1 MLENSRVVLAQ
12 GIVTQVTDVK
22 PLMTVA
28 TYLDDA
34 TGYEVYQEVIGEL
47 LLACLR
53 CSPRTP
59 RDLCCLRDADACC
72 GCRPGKEFTPLQTAP
87 DPGAASSARAILHL
101 QTRGSKFVRFQEARM
116 QELASEVLHL
126 APHTKL
132 SAWCTAHRLA
142 GLVALLACHM
152 HHPSWHADRFH
163 RELSQA
169 CSAERGLCVP
179 HRCLREPRH
188 G

>member
-1 MLENSRVVLAQ
+1 MVAQ

-47 LLACLR
+47 CHACLPALPSSHTQR
-53 CSPRTP
+53 VCY
-59 RDLCCLRDADACC
+59 LHVADACC
-72 GCRPGKEFTPLQTAP
+72 GCCSGKEFTPLQTAP

-116 QELASEVLHL
+116 QELASEVLHP
-126 APHTKL
+126 APHIKL
-132 SAWCTAHRLA
+132 SA
-142 GLVALLACHM
+142 
-152 HHPSWHADRFH
+152 
-163 RELSQA
+163 
-169 CSAERGLCVP
+169 LCAV
-179 HRCLREPRH
+179 
-188 G
+188 